1 MHISDIILSIIVI
14 SHNQKKELQ
23 RCVESILAQGIP
35 FAYELIL
42 SDDRS
47 QDGTFELAQEYQAN
61 YPSLIIATQCNSD
74 DCNPANNSQ
83 RSGWNRCNGYKLAT
97 GKYIAHVDA
106 DDYFRA
112 GSRVYQHQV
121 ELLEQHPECSL
132 CMQNVWIVQEGS
144 PLETGRSWFAQD
156 KLQEG
161 TILTAKEF
169 ISNDYFILNQ
179 AFVVRRNPTIDPV
192 ALYGKRY
199 VDSVITYH
207 HLQFGSV
214 ICTDSCDYI
223 YMKHSGAVTTSLT
236 ENDRTVLWCLGMYI
250 PLLIPNLTGLFFAA
264 NLKHF
269 LKIVQLARRG
279 ESLTPASF
287 NSIKELD
294 AYIYNV
300 FGKPRLSFYDR
311 VKLNCVR
318 FYLDVLIRF
327 NLHTPFLL
335 RILYCLLV
343 HPKIDNN
350 VSFKY

>member
-14 SHNQKKELQ
+14 SHNQKKELE

-47 QDGTFELAQEYQAN
+47 SDGTYELAQEYERQ
-61 YPSLIIATQCNSD
+61 YPRVIKATQCNSD
-74 DCNPANNSQ
+74 ECNPANNSQ

-112 GSRVYQHQV
+112 GSHVYQHQV

-132 CMQNVWIVQEGS
+132 CMQNVWVLTEGE
-144 PLETGRSWFAQD
+144 PIETGKPWFSKD
-156 KLQEG
+156 KITEEK
-161 TILTAKEF
+161 ILTPKEF
-169 ISNDYFILNQ
+169 IEGDYFILNQ
-179 AFVVRRNPTIDPV
+179 AFVQRRNPIIDPTV
-192 ALYGKRY
+192 LYSKRY

-223 YMKHSGAVTTSLT
+223 YMKHPGAVTTSLT

-311 VKLNCVR
+311 VKLNCIR
-318 FYLDVLIRF
+318 LYLVLLIR
-327 NLHTPFLL
+327 LKIDSPFFL
-335 RILYCLLV
+335 RCLYCLLI

>member
-1 MHISDIILSIIVI
+1 MPSPLISIIII
-14 SHNQKKELQ
+14 SHNQKNELK
-23 RCVESILAQGIP
+23 RCVDSVLAQNIP
-35 FAYELIL
+35 FEYEIIL

-47 QDGTFELAQEYQAN
+47 DDGTFELAQEYQAN

-74 DCNPANNSQ
+74 ECNPANNSQ

-132 CMQNVWIVQEGS
+132 CMQNVWVLTEGE
-144 PLETGRSWFAQD
+144 PIETGKPWFSKD
-156 KLQEG
+156 KIKEG
-161 TILTAKEF
+161 KMLTSKEF
-169 ISNDYFILNQ
+169 IDGDYFILNQ
-179 AFVVRRNPTIDPV
+179 AFVQRRNPIIDPTV
-192 ALYGKRY
+192 LYGKRY

-214 ICTDSCDYI
+214 ICVANCDYI
-223 YMKHSGAVTTSLT
+223 YMKHPGAVTTSLT

-269 LKIVQLARRG
+269 LQIVQLARRG

-318 FYLDVLIRF
+318 LYLVLLIRL
-327 NLHTPFLL
+327 NIDSPFFL
-335 RILYCLLV
+335 RCLYCLLI